1 MFPIATGG
9 GGGGMPGLLMFN
21 SLKQTQ
27 SQQFQAFKEQPLIK
41 RDLDYF
47 TDNIK
52 KIESADDLLNDFQ
65 MKKFLLEAFGLE
77 EDIYKNAFIKKIL
90 TDDLGGDDALA
101 YKMRDTRYA
110 DMATA
115 LRLDTGTSILKDSE
129 AMGKIGARWL
139 VNGFEKDLGEQNV
152 AVREAMYFRRQAPK
166 IKDMYQVLGDRPLRK
181 VAFTIAGLPEQIAA
195 QPVEKQKAALEQRFK
210 IEDFKE
216 PVYVDNLMRQ
226 FLAIED
232 AKSGAGTSINAGV
245 VALLQPA
252 GAGGDTGFGG
262 LSAGFS
268 LDLMV

>member
-21 SLKQTQ
+21 SLQKTQ
-27 SQQFQAFKEQPLIK
+27 SQQFQAFREQPLIK

-52 KIESADDLLNDFQ
+52 KIESADDLLNDFR
-65 MKKFLLEAFGLE
+65 MKKFILEAYGLE

-110 DMATA
+110 DMASA

-129 AMGKIGARWL
+129 AMGKVAARWL
-139 VNGFEKDLGEQNV
+139 VNGFEKDLGEQNI

-166 IKDMYQVLGDRPLRK
+166 IKDLYQVLGDKALRK
-181 VAFTIAGLPEQIAA
+181 VAMTIAGLPDQIAA
-195 QPVEKQKAALEQRFK
+195 QPVEKQKAALEKRFNV
-210 IEDFKE
+210 EDFKD
-216 PVYVDNLMRQ
+216 PTYVDNMMRQ

-232 AKSGAGTSINAGV
+232 AKSGATTSINAGIV
-245 VALLQPA
+245 SLLQPA
-252 GAGGDTGFGG
+252 GADGGTGFGG